1 MNAVILCAGFA
12 TRMYPL
18 TENFPKPLLEVA
30 GTPVLDY
37 LIDQIV
43 ELPGIKAVHIV
54 TNARFYDHFQ
64 DWYLKKKKRGGF
76 GSTSILIY
84 NNGCVDNGSRLGA
97 AGDLFLALG
106 KIGNPGRVLVSGGDN
121 IYLFP
126 IKPLWELF
134 LKDNVHCIPALIE
147 TDLAKLQKT
156 GVLELADDGRV
167 IKLHEKP
174 ELPPSTWT
182 SPPLYCFQASVGD
195 RLENFLETPGNHD
208 APGYFIDYLS
218 QLEPVKAIRLHSRR
232 LDIGDLT
239 TYRQADRLL
248 RQVPID
254 LDSSENLF

>member
-64 DWYLKKKKRGGF
+64 DWYLKKKNSGGF

-84 NNGCVDNGSRLGA
+84 NNGCVDNERRRGA

-126 IKPLWELF
+126 IKPLWEIF
-134 LKDNVHCIPALIE
+134 QKATVHCLPALIE
-147 TDLAKLQKT
+147 TDLAKLQRT
-156 GVLELADDGRV
+156 GVLELADDDRV
-167 IKLHEKP
+167 VKLHEKP

-182 SPPLYCFQASVGD
+182 SPPLYFFQPSVW
-195 RLENFLETPGNHD
+195 RQLENFLETTGNHD

-254 LDSSENLF
+254 LDGTENLF